1 MARRILTGL
10 LVATAALVF
19 AALAFAG
26 GSRIITPTSLPNMTR
41 FDGHHS
47 INDTVLSRLIYDTIS
62 PLGKARPVNV
72 ACWDSQDW
80 DNIAGRTGAAHD
92 AQGGFVAGLYLPSMP
107 DWIHLAPA
115 TCTNVQALIGSRKA
129 SPAQAAALTAMI
141 HEAVHAQGVTNE
153 AQTNCVA
160 VQLVPLF
167 ARALGYNRT
176 RTIGL
181 SRLALDVVRA
191 HASTGYWD
199 AARCQD
205 GGAWDLDP
213 MDPNL
218 SL

>member
-1 MARRILTGL
+1 MARRLLTGL
-10 LVATAALVF
+10 LVAAAALVL
-19 AALAFAG
+19 AALALG
-26 GSRIITPTSLPNMTR
+26 GNSRIITPTSLPNMSR

-47 INDTVLSRLIYDTIS
+47 INDTLLARLLYDTIS
-62 PLGKARPVNV
+62 PLGKATPVNV

-80 DNIAGRTGAAHD
+80 ANIADRTGAAHD

-115 TCTNVQALIGSRKA
+115 TCTNVQMLIHSRTA
-129 SPAQAAALTAMI
+129 SPVQAAALTAVI
-141 HEAVHAQGVTNE
+141 HEAVHAQGMQNE

-181 SRLALDVVRA
+181 SRLALDVVRT
-191 HASTGYWD
+191 HASAGYWD
-199 AARCQD
+199 ATRCQD